1 MRRKQGAL
9 YALAGKKILA
19 INKLITELAPKLA
32 DESLNHEDDQQVIPT
47 EVVTLNHFEE
57 GIFPW
62 EPASLSTPSKSFNL
76 N

>member
-9 YALAGKKILA
+9 YASAGKKILA

-32 DESLNHEDDQQVIPT
+32 DESLNHEDVQQVIPT

-57 GIFPW
+57 GIF
-62 EPASLSTPSKSFNL
+62 L
-76 N
+76 

>member
-9 YALAGKKILA
+9 YASAGKKILA

-57 GIFPW
+57 GIF
-62 EPASLSTPSKSFNL
+62 L
-76 N
+76 